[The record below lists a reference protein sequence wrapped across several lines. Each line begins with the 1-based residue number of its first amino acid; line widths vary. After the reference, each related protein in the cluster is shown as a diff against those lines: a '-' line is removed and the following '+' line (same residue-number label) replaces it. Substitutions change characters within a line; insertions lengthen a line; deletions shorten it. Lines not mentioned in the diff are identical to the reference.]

1 MNLPVRRTIRP
12 LAVLLL
18 AMLCASA
25 AWAQMRNHE
34 ASGTVI
40 VSTYRV
46 APGKHAAFLQWMADR
61 EAAAR
66 EAGAPATQWYVH
78 TDGDSWDYVAIVPE
92 ATPAQDDKVDAILRG
107 KGMATGF
114 KGGLELR
121 TMMASH
127 TDTYAHGPTTA
138 AALVDMAK

>member
-1 MNLPVRRTIRP
+1 MNLSFRRTVRP

-34 ASGTVI
+34 EPGTVI
-40 VSTYRV
+40 VSIYHV
-46 APGKHAAFLQWMADR
+46 APGKHLAFLQWMADR
-61 EAAAR
+61 EAAAK
-66 EAGAPATQWYVH
+66 EAGVPATQWYVH

-92 ATPAQDDKVDAILRG
+92 ATPAQNDKVDGILRG
-107 KGMATGF
+107 KGLTTGF

-121 TMMASH
+121 SMMASH